1 MKYSLSEMQDRIA
14 ALDAAL
20 IDKNYTVPDCDL
32 TVTASGDCM
41 IWVKSGYYGKEGRIF
56 EGVEGATLEAAF
68 DAADRFVAKLE
79 DMADHKKKEA
89 VKTFGRAVDGLR
101 DAGIEAKFVDPLSD
115 TLKAMSE
122 NLLTHQPEA
131 AQ

>member
-20 IDKNYTVPDCDL
+20 IEKNYSFPECGLTIEGSGPVNIWIKTGRHGEADRVFDGIEGDDL
-32 TVTASGDCM
+32 
-41 IWVKSGYYGKEGRIF
+41 
-56 EGVEGATLEAAF
+56 EGAFESAG
-68 DAADRFVAKLE
+68 RFVDRLE
-79 DMADHKKKEA
+79 DMADHKKKQA
-89 VKTFGRAVDGLR
+89 VKQFGRAVDGLR